1 MPIIAPTDVAAR
13 TPAKTYAQAFDRNGN
28 GNAGE
33 IAAFA
38 QLCCD
43 EAESEFV
50 MCVGA
55 SVGDAI
61 TAGLVTEEHVKG
73 QLARVALFK
82 GIEASSNVTGDPKS
96 PYLAAYQ
103 RVRSDWERLRKDD
116 GQRLANGGGRAKPR
130 AALTNDTDS
139 AGESTAYYG
148 SARDG
153 TSASGY

>member
-1 MPIIAPTDVAAR
+1 MIVTPADVAAR
-13 TPAKTYAQAFDRNGN
+13 TTAKTYAQAFDRNN
-28 GNAGE
+28 NQSVAE

-38 QLCCD
+38 ELCCA

-61 TAGLVTEEHVKG
+61 RAGLVTEEHIKG

-82 GIEASSNVTGDPKS
+82 GIEATSTATADPRS

-103 RVRSDWERLRKDD
+103 RVRGDWERLRKDD
-116 GQRLANGGGRAKPR
+116 GQRLANGGGRATPH

-139 AGESTAYYG
+139 AGDSTAYYG

-153 TSASGY
+153 TSASGF